1 MFLNLYELVTHNQ
14 AAQFHAFHAYLFLYR
29 ISSKRKQIPVC
40 IKTCSPPTNRD
51 RAILNAKKTEHHP
64 SIFPCKTFTKCCAVY
79 PRPRMCSWHWLG
91 TADRC
96 QLRDADCIQ
105 TAPNMWNRNFHKGL
119 ISKPFQNERW
129 HCTKPRLTSQL
140 ISFKRFGNQKR
151 SDRRLIKDNSMTFSN
166 LKFILH
172 VFHVQSQIQSCI
184 LFKCLN
190 MNIYTHTHTHTHT
203 YSKIRPGQPWVDQ
216 KVFPGRQDRLNSA
229 IQH

>member
-1 MFLNLYELVTHNQ
+1 MPSTHTC
-14 AAQFHAFHAYLFLYR
+14 FYIAFRQNENRSLSVLRLAHRLPTGIEPFWTR
-29 ISSKRKQIPVC
+29 RKQNTIP
-40 IKTCSPPTNRD
+40 
-51 RAILNAKKTEHHP
+51 AFLNAKKTEHHP

-190 MNIYTHTHTHTHT
+190 MNIYTHTHI
-203 YSKIRPGQPWVDQ
+203 YI
-216 KVFPGRQDRLNSA
+216 
-229 IQH
+229 